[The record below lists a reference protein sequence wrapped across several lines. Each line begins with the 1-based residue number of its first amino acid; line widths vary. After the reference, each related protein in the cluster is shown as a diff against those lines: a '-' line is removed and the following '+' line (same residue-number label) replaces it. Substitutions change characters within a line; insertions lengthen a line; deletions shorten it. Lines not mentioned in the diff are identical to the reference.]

1 MLISKARSL
10 LLLSTILLTFLISSC
25 SSIQV
30 AYNQADFLLK
40 WWLDDYIDFT
50 DQQENFYAQAIPTL
64 LKKHRQEELPKALQK
79 LRQLRTKLEKPL
91 SEEDGTLIVHEIKTL
106 SKESIY
112 LAQDDLAKL
121 ALTLEIKQI
130 QHLQNTFN
138 KLNIKFQN
146 DYLKGSAEERLSK
159 RLEKVIERT
168 EAFTGDLSKSQKSQ
182 LKEIAK
188 EYLLDMQIVYQTR
201 IFKQQLILNTLRKIN
216 SEQPSLPQVKIML
229 NQLFT
234 EIELGTTAEQKE
246 FEKKRDLHSGVIL
259 SKTTEL
265 LDQSQRKKSQEKIKA
280 WENDLQILIQQK
292 SK

>member
-201 IFKQQLILNTLRKIN
+201 VFKQQLILNTLRKIN

-234 EIELGTTAEQKE
+234 EIELGSTAEQKE
-246 FEKKRDLHSGVIL
+246 FEKKRDLHSGIIL

>member
-1 MLISKARSL
+1 MVISKTRTILISLALALNFL
-10 LLLSTILLTFLISSC
+10 LSSC
-25 SSIQV
+25 SSIQI

-50 DQQENFYAQAIPTL
+50 EEQEKFYAQAIPAL

-79 LRQLRTKLEKPL
+79 LRQLKPKLDRPL
-91 SEEDGTLIVHEIKTL
+91 SEEEATLIVHELKTL

-112 LAQDDLAKL
+112 LTQDDLAKL
-121 ALTLEIKQI
+121 ALTLQVKQI
-130 QHLQNTFN
+130 QYLQNAFN
-138 KLNIKFQN
+138 KSNSKFQN
-146 DYLKGSAEERLSK
+146 DYLKGSADDRLGK
-159 RLEKVIERT
+159 RLEKIIERT

-182 LKEIAK
+182 LKDIAK

-201 IFKQQLILNTLRKIN
+201 IFKQQLIISTLKKIS
-216 SEQPSLPQVKIML
+216 SEQPTLPQVKILL

-234 EIELGTTAEQKE
+234 DIELGSTNEQKE
-246 FEKKRDLHSGVIL
+246 FEKKRDLHSGIIL

-265 LDQSQRKKSQEKIKA
+265 LDQSQRKKAQEKIKV
-280 WENDLQILIQQK
+280 WENDLQILISQK

>member
-1 MLISKARSL
+1 MLITKARSCLIL
-10 LLLSTILLTFLISSC
+10 LILALTFLISSC
-25 SSIQV
+25 SSIQI

-50 DQQENFYAQAIPTL
+50 DDQEKFYAQAIPTL

-79 LRQLRTKLEKPL
+79 LRQLKAKLDSPL
-91 SEEDGTLIVHEIKTL
+91 SEEEGTLIVHELKTL

-121 ALTLEIKQI
+121 ALTLQVKQL

-138 KLNIKFQN
+138 KSNLKFQN
-146 DYLKGSAEERLSK
+146 DYLKGNADERLNK
-159 RLEKVIERT
+159 RLEKIVERT
-168 EAFTGDLSKSQKSQ
+168 ESFTGDLSKSQKTQ

-201 IFKQQLILNTLRKIN
+201 VFKQQLMMNTLKKIN
-216 SEQPSLPQVKIML
+216 SEQPPLPQVKILL
-229 NQLFT
+229 NHLFT
-234 EIELGTTAEQKE
+234 EIELGSTPEQKE
-246 FEKKRDLHSGVIL
+246 FEKKRDLHSGIIL
-259 SKTTEL
+259 SKTIEL

-280 WENDLQILIQQK
+280 WENDLQILISQK

>member
-201 IFKQQLILNTLRKIN
+201 VFKQQLILNTLRKIN

-234 EIELGTTAEQKE
+234 EIELGTNAEQKE
-246 FEKKRDLHSGVIL
+246 FEKKRDLHSGIIL

>member
-1 MLISKARSL
+1 MLITKARSCVIL
-10 LLLSTILLTFLISSC
+10 LTLALTFLISSC
-25 SSIQV
+25 SSIQI

-50 DQQENFYAQAIPTL
+50 DDQEKFYAQAIPTL

-79 LRQLRTKLEKPL
+79 LRQLKAKLDSPL
-91 SEEDGTLIVHEIKTL
+91 SEEEGTLIVHELKTL

-121 ALTLEIKQI
+121 ALTLQVKQL

-138 KLNIKFQN
+138 KSNLKFQN
-146 DYLKGSAEERLSK
+146 DYLKGNADERLNK
-159 RLEKVIERT
+159 RLEKIVERT
-168 EAFTGDLSKSQKSQ
+168 ESFTGDLSKSQKTQ

-201 IFKQQLILNTLRKIN
+201 VFKQQLMMNTLKKIN
-216 SEQPSLPQVKIML
+216 SEQPPLPQVKILL
-229 NQLFT
+229 NHLFT
-234 EIELGTTAEQKE
+234 EIELGSTPEQKE
-246 FEKKRDLHSGVIL
+246 FEKKRDLHSGIIL
-259 SKTTEL
+259 SKTIEL

-280 WENDLQILIQQK
+280 WENDLQILISQK

>member
-1 MLISKARSL
+1 MPITKARSCL
-10 LLLSTILLTFLISSC
+10 ILLTLVLSFLVSSC
-25 SSIQV
+25 SSIQI

-50 DQQENFYAQAIPTL
+50 DDQEKFYAQAIPTL
-64 LKKHRQEELPKALQK
+64 LKKHRQEELPKALEK
-79 LRQLRTKLEKPL
+79 LRQLKAKLDSPL
-91 SEEDGTLIVHEIKTL
+91 SEEEGTLIVHELKTL

-121 ALTLEIKQI
+121 ALTLQAKQL

-138 KLNIKFQN
+138 KSNIKFQN
-146 DYLKGSAEERLSK
+146 DYLKGSPDDRLNN
-159 RLEKVIERT
+159 RLEKIIERT
-168 EAFTGDLSKSQKSQ
+168 EAFTGNLSKSQKSQ
-182 LKEIAK
+182 LRDIAK

-201 IFKQQLILNTLRKIN
+201 IFKQQLMINTLKKIS
-216 SEQPSLPQVKIML
+216 SEQPPLPQVKTLL

-234 EIELGTTAEQKE
+234 EIELGSTPDQKE
-246 FEKKRDLHSGVIL
+246 FEKKRDLHSGIIL

-280 WENDLQILIQQK
+280 WENDLQILISQK